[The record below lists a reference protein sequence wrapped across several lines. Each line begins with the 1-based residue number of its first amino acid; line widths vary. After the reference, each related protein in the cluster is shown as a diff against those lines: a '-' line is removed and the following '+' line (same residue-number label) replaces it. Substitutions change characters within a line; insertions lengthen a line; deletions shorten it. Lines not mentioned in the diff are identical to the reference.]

1 MAIFDVN
8 NDAAIAL
15 TAKLEKLHRSAFP
28 VAVRSTLNDAAF
40 TAKQNIPKAATQKFT
55 IRQKNLYR
63 KFTVVQ
69 KARGFDMRKMAAVVG
84 IDGRPGRTSKVTE
97 GLAKQEIGGTV
108 IGRKLIPMDQ
118 ARISGSFGKK
128 LRTKNRFSNT
138 NIARPKRRKPGSKY
152 VLIKKGSTGTVF
164 DVSKKRRII
173 PIFTYRPT
181 NKTQLSARPVLRP
194 SALRAAKMMNK
205 FYAENAQKQFNRLL
219 K

>member
-1 MAIFDVN
+1 MRAFDVN

-40 TAKQNIPKAATQKFT
+40 KAKGNIPKLAGQKFT
-55 IRQKNLYR
+55 IRQNNLYK
-63 KFTVVQ
+63 KFIVVD
-69 KARGFDMRKMAAVVG
+69 KARGFDMRSMAAVVG
-84 IDGRPGRTSKVTE
+84 IDGRPGKTSKVTD
-97 GLAKQEIGGTV
+97 GLAKQESGGTV
-108 IGRKLIPMDQ
+108 SGRKLIPMDQ
-118 ARISGSFGKK
+118 ARISGSYGKK
-128 LRTKNRFSNT
+128 LRAKNRFNRI
-138 NIARPKRRKPGSKY
+138 NIARPNRRKPGSKY
-152 VLIKKGSTGTVF
+152 VLIKKGSGGTVF

-194 SALRAAKMMNK
+194 SALKAAQMMDR
-205 FYAENAQKQFNRLL
+205 FYEKNAQKQFKRLL